1 MRRGRILIFL
11 AVILIIGLILVAV
24 ALPNIMPML
33 RGATPTPAAIEVY
46 IAVQNI
52 PLGETITDAYLATRP
67 LPPEYVTEEMFTKA
81 ERETLINKVARYP
94 LTPGAIITSAMVSDG
109 TPEAG
114 GPLWA
119 SLIPP
124 GMNAIAIPI
133 ARLSSAAYGIQDGAH
148 VNVTACMQLVDV
160 DPSFQ
165 TVLPNNVGIVLGPGT
180 QGTEWESPSISLGIV
195 GSTNQGRTEVEP
207 AFQQAIYVVP
217 SEPQRPRLV
226 CQMILQN
233 VKVLKF
239 GNFAVGVSA
248 AQPTPEGG
256 QQQAAQTTPPD
267 IVTLIVSPQDA
278 ITLTYMIYANIPMNL
293 TLRRADDESRQATE
307 AATLQ
312 FLLSQYNIPVPVKL
326 AYGLTPRLDA
336 LVLPFL
342 PGDVVTVPPQ

>member
-11 AVILIIGLILVAV
+11 AVILIFGLILVAV
-24 ALPNIMPML
+24 ALPNVLPSL
-33 RGATPTPAAIEVY
+33 RGATPTPATVEVY
-46 IAVQNI
+46 IAIQSI
-52 PLGETITDAYLATRP
+52 SLGETIQESYLGTRP
-67 LPPEYVTEEMFTKA
+67 LPQEFVTEEMFTTA
-81 ERETLINKVARYP
+81 EKDALVGKIAKYP
-94 LTPGAIITSAMVSDG
+94 LAPGTFITSAMVSDG

-133 ARLSSAAYGIQDGAH
+133 ARLSSVAYAIQDGAH
-148 VNVTACMQLVDV
+148 VNVTACMLMVDV

-165 TVLPNNVGIVLGPGT
+165 TVLPNYVGIVLGPGVEGEKG
-180 QGTEWESPSISLGIV
+180 QSPTISLGIK
-195 GSTNQGRTEVEP
+195 GSPYQGRTEVEP

-217 SEPQRPRLV
+217 SEPQRPRPV

-233 VKVLKF
+233 VRVMKL
-239 GNFAVGVSA
+239 GNFDLAGAA
-248 AQPTPEGG
+248 AQPPPEG
-256 QQQAAQTTPPD
+256 QQAQPTKVPD

-278 ITLTYMIYANIPMNL
+278 ITLTYMIYNNIPLYM
-293 TLRRADDESRQATE
+293 TLRRPDDDSRQATE

-326 AYGLTPRLDA
+326 AYGITPRVDTLA
-336 LVLPFL
+336 LPFL